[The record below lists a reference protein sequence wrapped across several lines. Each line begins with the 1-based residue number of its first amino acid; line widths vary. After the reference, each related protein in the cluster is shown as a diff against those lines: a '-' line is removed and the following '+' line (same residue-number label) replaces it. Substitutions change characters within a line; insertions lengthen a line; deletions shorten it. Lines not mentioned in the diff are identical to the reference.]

1 MYKVSFSSR
10 RYEEN
15 SMGTTKDYWVI
26 ELRVFTL
33 ESKQEAVELRDMLED
48 IIFDLPELKHLG
60 GSSRILNGSD
70 DD

>member
-1 MYKVSFSSR
+1 
-10 RYEEN
+10 
-15 SMGTTKDYWVI
+15 MGTTKDYWVI